1 MSSKST
7 NEIRQAFLDFFYTKG
22 HKIVPSSSLVPN
34 NDPTLFFTNA
44 GMNQFK
50 NVFLGLEKRKYS
62 KVATTQ
68 RCVRAGG
75 KHNDLQNI
83 GYTNRHHTFFEMLGN
98 FSFADYFKKDAIKYA
113 WELLT
118 SEKWFDLSKEK
129 FWITVHDSDR
139 ESYNIWHKEIG
150 IPLQRIIRI
159 GDIQGIPYSSDNF
172 WQMGDNGPCGPCTE
186 IFYDYGSHIFGSPPG
201 SKNNIGERYIEIW
214 NIVFMEYNR
223 HADGHLTVLQN
234 HSVDTGMGLERI
246 VSVLQSVNSNY
257 EIDIFRQL
265 MFYISEIIDF
275 SDFSNKSLLIIADH
289 IRSSVFLIGD
299 GVFPSNEGS
308 GYVLRRIIRRAVLH
322 GYRLGVKK
330 TFFYKLVQPL
340 IEIMSPVSNDL
351 KNKKNT
357 IVIILKNEE
366 EQFHKTLIR
375 GLQLLD
381 NELSKLQNNT
391 LSGKIAFRLYD
402 TYGIPFDLIDDVC
415 CERNIKFDKL
425 GFNVFLEKQRFQ
437 ARQYKNFFT
446 DYNNIITVDLDSHFL
461 GYENNTINATVKAI
475 FCKNKPVN
483 VLHKDEEGIIFLD
496 KTVFYPESG
505 GQIGDIG
512 ILENK
517 DCEFLVTDTQKY
529 AKAIGH
535 IGKLQV
541 GLISVNQLIRAKI
554 NVANRCA
561 IQMNH
566 SATHLLNAALRIVL
580 GNHVIQKG
588 SLVNNK
594 YLRFDFSHFK
604 SLSLLEINKV
614 EDIVNSEIR
623 KNNLIVKKIMN
634 INEAKKKGVIM
645 FFNKQYD
652 REVRVLS
659 IGDFSSELCV
669 GTHVIRT
676 GDIGLF
682 CIKSECGMAA
692 GVRRIEA
699 VTGQVAIDYL
709 HREHNLLVD
718 LCEILK
724 CDKQNIIMKLKIIL
738 DTIKKLKMS
747 LNVFKKQELIK
758 ETIHLKKKIKIIA
771 GINLLITQVN
781 IIDVKELRIL
791 VNEFKN
797 QLKSAIIV
805 FATINNPEITFI
817 VGITKD
823 LSIKIKAND
832 LIAFISK
839 KIKGKGGGSYEI
851 AQACGSNIT
860 ALPTVLVAVEKWI
873 NLRLKLS

>member
-7 NEIRQAFLDFFYTKG
+7 NEIRQAFLDFFCNKG

-50 NVFLGLEKRKYS
+50 NVFLGLEKINYS
-62 KVATTQ
+62 KVATAQ

-75 KHNDLQNI
+75 KHNDLENV

-98 FSFADYFKKDAIKYA
+98 FSFGDYFKKDAIKYA

-118 SEKWFDLSKEK
+118 SKKWFDLPEER
-129 FWITVHDSDR
+129 FWITVHNSDD

-150 IPLQRIIRI
+150 ISSKRIIRI
-159 GDIQGIPYSSDNF
+159 GDIQGIPYSSSNF
-172 WQMGDNGPCGPCTE
+172 WQMGDIGPCGPCTE
-186 IFYDYGSHIFGSPPG
+186 IFYDYGEHIFGSPPN
-201 SKNNIGERYIEIW
+201 SKQNIGDRYIEIW

-223 HADGHLTVLQN
+223 HADGNLTMLPN
-234 HSVDTGMGLERI
+234 HAVDTGMGLERI

-257 EIDIFRQL
+257 QIDLFRQL
-265 MFYISEIIDF
+265 ISYIAEIIDF
-275 SDFSNKSLLIIADH
+275 SDLYNKSLLIIADH
-289 IRSSVFLIGD
+289 IRSSVFLISD

-322 GYRLGVKK
+322 GYKLGVKK
-330 TFFYKLVQPL
+330 SFFYKLVKPL
-340 IEIMSPVSNDL
+340 IKIMSAISHEL

-357 IVIILKNEE
+357 IEIILKNEE

-381 NELSKLQNNT
+381 NELSKLNNNI

-425 GFNVFLEKQRFQ
+425 GFNIFLEKQRFQ
-437 ARQYKNFFT
+437 ARECNNFLA
-446 DYNNIITVDLDSHFL
+446 DDNIIKVDFDSHFL
-461 GYENNTINATVKAI
+461 GYENNKTNAIVKAI
-475 FCKNKPVN
+475 FCNGEFVN
-483 VLHKDEEGIIFLD
+483 VLNKDQEGIIFLD

-517 DCEFLVTDTQKY
+517 DCKFLVTDTQKY

-535 IGKLQV
+535 IGKLNS
-541 GLISVNQLIRAKI
+541 GLISVNQLINAQI
-554 NVANRCA
+554 NVTHRCA

-580 GNHVIQKG
+580 GDHVIQKG

-604 SLSLLEINKV
+604 ALNLSEINKI
-614 EDIVNSEIR
+614 EDLVNYQIR
-623 KNNLIVKKIMN
+623 KNHLIMKTLMN
-634 INEAKKKGVIM
+634 INDAKKNGVIM
-645 FFNKQYD
+645 FLNKQYD
-652 REVRVLS
+652 KEVRVLS

-669 GTHVIRT
+669 GTHVVRA

-682 CIKSECGMAA
+682 RIKSECGMAA

-699 VTGQVAIDYL
+699 ITGQVAIDYV
-709 HREHNLLVD
+709 HRENNLLID
-718 LCEILK
+718 ICEVLK
-724 CDKQNIIMKLKIIL
+724 CDKKNIIIKFKVIL

-747 LNVFKKQELIK
+747 LNVFEKQALIK
-758 ETIHLKKKIKIIA
+758 EKEYLKKKVKIIK
-771 GINLLITQVN
+771 GINLLISQVN
-781 IIDVKELRIL
+781 IIDVKKIRIL

-805 FATINNPEITFI
+805 FATTNNNKITLI
-817 VGITKD
+817 VGVTKD

-832 LIAFISK
+832 LILFISK
-839 KIKGKGGGSYEI
+839 QIKGKGGGNYEI
-851 AQACGSNIT
+851 AESCGSNIT
-860 ALPTVLVAVEKWI
+860 ALPTVLAAVEKWI
-873 NLRLKLS
+873 NLRL